1 MRNNKG
7 QFEKGRQETFEE
19 KEVRIKSLVKSW
31 KNRED
36 YIGDIKNPKV
46 YNCWRSFMFTLKGKK
61 IGCSEEWRDYRTFYQ
76 DVIDSYEENLVFSR
90 IDKSKPFSKENF
102 IWLDKDV
109 AANIKDNTIK
119 LEYKGETKTLKEWA
133 IQFRL
138 SVNGIKL
145 RYHRHKDYSTEE
157 ILFGRKKVSKRA
169 LISASDLEKQKLR
182 DKASKMCSSY
192 KIKDKKKRFDF
203 DLNIEWLIENI
214 LFKKCIYC
222 GAKEFVGCDRIDNNK
237 GHTKDNVVPC
247 CVTCNTVRG
256 NNFTFEEMKILGE
269 TISKIKNKHNS

>member
-7 QFEKGRQETFEE
+7 QFEKGRQETILE
-19 KEVRIKSLVKSW
+19 KEVRIKSLVQSW

-36 YIGDIKNPKV
+36 YIGDIENPKI

-61 IGCSEEWRDYRTFYQ
+61 IGCSVEWRDFRTFYN
-76 DVIDSYEENLVFSR
+76 DVVNTCEENFVFSR
-90 IDKSKPFSKENF
+90 IDKSKPFSKNNF
-102 IWLDKDV
+102 IWLHKDI

-119 LEYKGETKTLKEWA
+119 LEYKGEIKTLKEWA
-133 IQFRL
+133 MHFSL

-145 RYHRHKDYSTEE
+145 RYHRNKDFTSDE
-157 ILFGRKKVSKRA
+157 ILFGKKRVARRTM
-169 LISASDLEKQKLR
+169 LSAPELEKQKLR

-192 KIKDKKKRFDF
+192 KIRDKKKRFEF

-214 LFKKCIYC
+214 LFKPCSYC
-222 GAKEFVGCDRIDNNK
+222 GTSEFIGCDRIDNEK
-237 GHTKDNVVPC
+237 GHSKDNVIPC

-256 NNFTFEEMKILGE
+256 NYFTFEEMKILGK
-269 TISKIKNKHNS
+269 TISKLKEERNR